1 MKIRDA
7 SGRTNAVGG
16 ASGISPA
23 AKAGPAGASVA
34 AADASASDGVQLS
47 NLALMAASY
56 DDSPI
61 QAANHVAKLSSLSA
75 MVSSGSYHVEAGVL
89 SNSVIEAHMQLSGG
103 NYV

>member
-1 MKIRDA
+1 
-7 SGRTNAVGG
+7 
-16 ASGISPA
+16 
-23 AKAGPAGASVA
+23 
-34 AADASASDGVQLS
+34 
-47 NLALMAASY
+47 MAASY

-75 MVSSGSYHVEAGVL
+75 TVSSGSYHVEAGVL